1 MNDKEI
7 AELRRRLRPEKNGIT
22 HVRGCYVNE
31 SREVLSIFDQP
42 LALMEEEEA
51 EKFLTI
57 FRRALSGTLGKNLLD
72 IPFATRQVGT
82 SEEHKLLMTL
92 RDTALS
98 DADAAETL
106 FHRIID
112 ALSFEGNY
120 GVLLCYD
127 SYDVPYRA
135 KDGAQL
141 DDSSETVFPHV
152 LCAVCPVKMTKA
164 ALHYDADN
172 REFHKNHIDWIVSA
186 PELGF
191 LFPAFDDRATN
202 LYDALYYT
210 RSAKDNHPE
219 LIAALFGAEAPLPAE
234 TQRDTFCA
242 MLSGAMEDG
251 CSLQVVKAVHAQL
264 SDMIAEH
271 KANKVTDPLV
281 LSKREVRAVLE
292 TCGVKSDDREKFS
305 QEYDAEFG
313 ADAELSPRNLVNPGQ
328 MEVRTPDVV
337 IRVNPDRA
345 DLIETRVIGGEKY
358 ILIHADDAVEVNG
371 VSIEISGS

>member
-1 MNDKEI
+1 MNEKEI

-22 HVRGCYVNE
+22 RVHGCYVNE

-42 LALMEEEEA
+42 LALMEEEES

-82 SEEHKLLMTL
+82 SEEHRLLMTL

-98 DADAAETL
+98 DADAVETL

-112 ALSFEGNY
+112 SLEFEGNY
-120 GVLLCYD
+120 VILLCYD
-127 SYDVPYRA
+127 AYDVPYRA

-141 DDSSETVFPHV
+141 DDSSESVFPHI
-152 LCAVCPVKMTKA
+152 LCAICPVKMTKS

-172 REFHKNHIDWIVSA
+172 REFHKNRVDWIVAA

-202 LYDALYYT
+202 LYNALYYT
-210 RSAKDNHPE
+210 RSAKDSRAG
-219 LIAALFGAEAPLPAE
+219 LIAALFGAEPPLPAE

-242 MLSGAMEDG
+242 MLSSSLEDG
-251 CSLQVVKAVHAQL
+251 CSLQVARAVHAQL

-292 TCGVKSDDREKFS
+292 TCGVKGESREKFA
-305 QEYDAEFG
+305 QEFDAEFG
-313 ADAELSPRNLVNPGQ
+313 ADAELPPRNLINPKSF
-328 MEVRTPDVV
+328 EVRTPDVV

-345 DLIETRVIGGEKY
+345 DLIETRLIGGQKY

-371 VSIEISGS
+371 VNVTIQEP

>member
-22 HVRGCYVNE
+22 RVRGCYVNE
-31 SREVLSIFDQP
+31 SREILSLFEQP

-72 IPFATRQVGT
+72 IPFATRQVGA
-82 SEEHKLLMTL
+82 SEEHRLLMTL
-92 RDTALS
+92 RDTKLT
-98 DADAAETL
+98 DADAVETL
-106 FHRIID
+106 CHRIID
-112 ALSFEGNY
+112 ALNFEGNY
-120 GVLLCYD
+120 VILLCYD
-127 SYDVPYRA
+127 AYDVPYRA

-141 DDSSETVFPHV
+141 DDSSESVFPHV
-152 LCAVCPVKMTKA
+152 LCAICPVKMTKS

-172 REFHKNHIDWIVSA
+172 REFHKNHVDWIVAA

-202 LYDALYYT
+202 LYGALYYT
-210 RSAKDNHPE
+210 RSAKDNHAE
-219 LIAALFGAEAPLPAE
+219 LISALFGTEPPLPAE
-234 TQRDTFCA
+234 TQRDTFCT
-242 MLSGAMEDG
+242 MLSSALEDG
-251 CSLQVVKAVHAQL
+251 CSLQVARAVHAQL

-292 TCGVKSDDREKFS
+292 TCGVPGAQRERFA

-313 ADAELSPRNLVNPGQ
+313 ADAELSPRNLINPTSF
-328 MEVRTPDVV
+328 EVRTPDVV
-337 IRVNPDRA
+337 IRVNPERA
-345 DLIETRVIGGEKY
+345 DLLETRMIGGEKY
-358 ILIHADDAVEVNG
+358 ILIRADDTVEVNG
-371 VSIEISGS
+371 VSVTIRQP

>member
-1 MNDKEI
+1 MNEKEI

-22 HVRGCYVNE
+22 HIHGCYVNE
-31 SREVLSIFDQP
+31 SREILSIFDQP

-82 SEEHKLLMTL
+82 SEEHRLLMTL

-98 DADAAETL
+98 DPDAVETL

-112 ALSFEGNY
+112 SLEFGGNY
-120 GVLLCYD
+120 VILLCHD
-127 SYDVPYRA
+127 TYDVPYRA

-141 DDSSETVFPHV
+141 DDSSESVFPHI
-152 LCAVCPVKMTKA
+152 LCAICPVKMTKA

-172 REFHKNHIDWIVSA
+172 REFHKNHVDWIVAA

-202 LYDALYYT
+202 LYNALYYT
-210 RSAKDNHPE
+210 RSAKDSRE
-219 LIAALFGAEAPLPAE
+219 ALIAALFGAEPPLPAE

-242 MLSGAMEDG
+242 MLSSALEDG
-251 CSLQVVKAVHAQL
+251 CSLQVARAVHAQL

-292 TCGVKSDDREKFS
+292 TCGVKGESREKFA
-305 QEYDAEFG
+305 QEFDAEFG
-313 ADAELSPRNLVNPGQ
+313 ADAELPPRNLINPKSF
-328 MEVRTPDVV
+328 EVRTPDVV

-345 DLIETRVIGGEKY
+345 DLIETRLIDGQKY
-358 ILIHADDAVEVNG
+358 ILIHADDSVEVNG
-371 VSIEISGS
+371 VSVTIRQP